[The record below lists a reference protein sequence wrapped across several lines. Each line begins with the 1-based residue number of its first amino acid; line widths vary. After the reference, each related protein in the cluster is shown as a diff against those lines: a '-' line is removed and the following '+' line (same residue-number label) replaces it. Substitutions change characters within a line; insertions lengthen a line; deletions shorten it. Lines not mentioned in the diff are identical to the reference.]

1 MTHVLHLC
9 GAFLQCDDPEG
20 LSRWYA
26 EALGLDW
33 QEWGKGTCY
42 GMMWPHALEGGTES
56 HLLFTLQKAK
66 APLGASPRT
75 CVVNLRVADL
85 AGLTAGLGGKGI
97 PVEGPTTDDYG
108 SFAWITDPE
117 GNRIEL
123 YEAVNEHGSA

>member
-1 MTHVLHLC
+1 MSPVLHLC

-26 EALGLDW
+26 DALDLGW
-33 QEWGKGTCY
+33 QDWGKGTCF
-42 GMMWPHALEGGTES
+42 GLMWEHTTDGGVKS
-56 HLLFTLQKAK
+56 HTILSLQKAK

-85 AGLTAGLGGKGI
+85 GGLVASLTAKGHA
-97 PVEGPTTDDYG
+97 VEGPTDDGYG
-108 SFAWITDPE
+108 RFAWITDPE

-123 YEAVNEHGSA
+123 YEAGD